1 LTCIKSNLAKVA
13 KYHLLDLG
21 QIKSSFV
28 VFGDLRM
35 KKSLIALAAL
45 SAFATAA
52 QAQSSVTISGAL
64 EAGYTSK
71 DVLNKNSTTTNTSV
85 KGITSGHVITP
96 ALNIAGTEDLGGGLK
111 ASFLLQEEF
120 DTSTG
125 NQDVTNS
132 SGKFSQSFVSLAGGF
147 GTVSV
152 GTMNHATRDL
162 GGVYRFFGDIGRLAA
177 ATNSANNLANTVQY
191 VSPAFNG
198 FAFSVASSDSGKTV
212 ATGAD
217 TAVNPQQNT
226 SFGVT
231 GTVGKLR
238 LAAAR
243 EDVKLVGGADNAN
256 QPKQE
261 MLSIGGSYDFGMV
274 KLGAAMVDQEVTKI
288 DGTNGGERKAYT
300 INLAAPV
307 TKAITLGASFA
318 NYEVTPAAGGAKPKA
333 DVMTLA
339 AQYSLSKRTNV
350 YGSYQQVKNNGT
362 AKAMSGFKTNSINDG
377 DASGSR
383 GLGVIE
389 TTGATASGFG
399 ITVVHAF

>member
-1 LTCIKSNLAKVA
+1 
-13 KYHLLDLG
+13 
-21 QIKSSFV
+21 
-28 VFGDLRM
+28 M

-64 EAGYTSK
+64 EAGYTNK
-71 DVLNKNSTTTNTSV
+71 DVRSQGSTTANTNVS
-85 KGITSGHVITP
+85 GITSGHVVTPNITFS
-96 ALNIAGTEDLGGGLK
+96 GTEDLGGGLK
-111 ASFLLQEEF
+111 ASFVLQEEF
-120 DTSTG
+120 DTATG
-125 NQDVTNS
+125 SEDVTNS

-162 GGVYRFFGDIGRLAA
+162 GGVYRFFGDIGRLAS
-177 ATNSANNLANTVQY
+177 ATNSANNLANTIQY
-191 VSPAFNG
+191 VSPTFNG

-212 ATGAD
+212 TDGAD
-217 TAVNPQQNT
+217 TLRNPQQNT
-226 SFGVT
+226 SFGIT
-231 GTVGKLR
+231 GAVGNLR

-243 EDVKLVGGADNAN
+243 EDVKLLATANNAS
-256 QPKQE
+256 QPKME
-261 MLSIGGSYDFGMV
+261 MLSVGGSYDFGV
-274 KLGAAMVDQEVTKI
+274 AKLGAAVVDQEVTKI

-339 AQYSLSKRTNV
+339 AQYSLSKRTNI

-362 AKAMSGFKTNSINDG
+362 ANAMAAFKTDAINDSTPG
-377 DASGSR
+377 SSR
-383 GLGVIE
+383 GLGVVE

-399 ITVVHAF
+399 ITVVHTF